1 MTSMYCNQIE
11 SYLHHTIDF
20 TLSVPVIPLILLVV
34 ASYMCWYWLK
44 GRANRRHL
52 LEDDDS
58 PHCWICLG
66 EGPNNLGQPLRRDC
80 TCRGS
85 GGYIHLSCLA
95 GYAQQKARHITETEE
110 DRDFI
115 QAYDECQ
122 ICLADYENDVAIDM
136 ADEFE
141 SMVENEYPH
150 EQLIYLQALHF
161 KLDTIILNWEER
173 LPSTHEAKDV
183 ANKILSLISEIKASS
198 GSLSLPQ
205 QVDYIT
211 ATTYNSLGIISL
223 MEGKSCSLQA
233 SVRYFA
239 KCEEVCSALG
249 VGGID
254 ESSVSDSTNS
264 RAISDEY
271 VPFEE

>member
-1 MTSMYCNQIE
+1 
-11 SYLHHTIDF
+11 
-20 TLSVPVIPLILLVV
+20 
-34 ASYMCWYWLK
+34 MCWYWLK
-44 GRANRRHL
+44 RRGANRRH

-66 EGPNNLGQPLRRDC
+66 EGPDNLGQPLRRDC
-80 TCRGS
+80 ACRGS
-85 GGYIHLSCLA
+85 GGYIHLSCLV
-95 GYAQQKARHITETEE
+95 GYAQQKACRIIETED

-115 QAYDECQ
+115 QAYDQ
-122 ICLADYENDVAIDM
+122 ICLADYENDVAIDI
-136 ADEFE
+136 ADEIV
-141 SMVENEYPH
+141 SMVENEYLH
-150 EQLIYLQALHF
+150 EKLRYLEALHF
-161 KLDTIILNWEER
+161 KLYTIILNWEER
-173 LPSTHEAKDV
+173 LPIPTQHKEAKDV
-183 ANKILSLISEIKASS
+183 ANKILSLISEIKATS

-233 SVRYFA
+233 SVRYFK

-254 ESSVSDSTNS
+254 EASVSDGTNS

>member
-11 SYLHHTIDF
+11 SHLHHTLVF
-20 TLSVPVIPLILLVV
+20 VVSAPVVLLMLLV
-34 ASYMCWYWLK
+34 ASCMCWYWLK
-44 GRANRRHL
+44 GRRANRRHL
-52 LEDDDS
+52 KEDS
-58 PHCWICLG
+58 PHCWICLE

-80 TCRGS
+80 ACRGS
-85 GGYIHLSCLA
+85 GGYVHLSCLA
-95 GYAQQKARHITETEE
+95 GYAQQKACHIIETE
-110 DRDFI
+110 DD
-115 QAYDECQ
+115 DECQ

-136 ADEFE
+136 ADEFV
-141 SMVENEYPH
+141 SVVENEYPH
-150 EQLIYLQALHF
+150 EQLIYLEALHF

-173 LPSTHEAKDV
+173 LPIPTQHEEAKDV
-183 ANKILSLISEIKASS
+183 ANKILSLISEIKATS

-233 SVRYFA
+233 SVRYFK

-254 ESSVSDSTNS
+254 DTSSASDDANSEAFPDDYVS
-264 RAISDEY
+264 
-271 VPFEE
+271 FEE

>member
-11 SYLHHTIDF
+11 SHLHHTLVF
-20 TLSVPVIPLILLVV
+20 VVSAPAVLLILLVV

-44 GRANRRHL
+44 KRGAANHRRRLDH
-52 LEDDDS
+52 EDL
-58 PHCWICLG
+58 PHCWICLE

-80 TCRGS
+80 ARGF
-85 GGYIHLSCLA
+85 GGYAHLSCLT
-95 GYAQQKARHITETEE
+95 GYAQHKACHIIETEDE
-110 DRDFI
+110 RD
-115 QAYDECQ
+115 DMS
-122 ICLADYENDVAIDM
+122 LADYENDVAIDM
-136 ADEFE
+136 ADEFV
-141 SMVENEYPH
+141 SMVENEYLH
-150 EQLIYLQALHF
+150 EQLIYLEALHF
-161 KLDTIILNWEER
+161 RLDTIILNWEGRVPIPTQHE
-173 LPSTHEAKDV
+173 EAKDV

-239 KCEEVCSALG
+239 KCQAICEALG

-254 ESSVSDSTNS
+254 EASSASEDDNRV
-264 RAISDEY
+264 IPDEY
-271 VPFEE
+271 VSFEE

>member
-1 MTSMYCNQIE
+1 MACHI
-11 SYLHHTIDF
+11 ID
-20 TLSVPVIPLILLVV
+20 TQD
-34 ASYMCWYWLK
+34 
-44 GRANRRHL
+44 N
-52 LEDDDS
+52 
-58 PHCWICLG
+58 
-66 EGPNNLGQPLRRDC
+66 
-80 TCRGS
+80 
-85 GGYIHLSCLA
+85 
-95 GYAQQKARHITETEE
+95 
-110 DRDFI
+110 RDFV

-136 ADEFE
+136 ADEFV

-150 EQLIYLQALHF
+150 EQLIYLEALHF

-173 LPSTHEAKDV
+173 LPIPTQHEEAKDV
-183 ANKILSLISEIKASS
+183 ANKILSLISEIKATS

-233 SVRYFA
+233 SVRYFK

-254 ESSVSDSTNS
+254 DTSSASEDDNS
-264 RAISDEY
+264 RAFPDEY
-271 VPFEE
+271 VSFEE

>member
-11 SYLHHTIDF
+11 SHLHHTLVF
-20 TLSVPVIPLILLVV
+20 VVSAPAVLLILLVV
-34 ASYMCWYWLK
+34 AACMCWYWLK
-44 GRANRRHL
+44 RRGANCRR
-52 LEDDDS
+52 LEEDA
-58 PHCWICLG
+58 PHCWICLE

-80 TCRGS
+80 ACRGS
-85 GGYIHLSCLA
+85 GGYVHLSCLA
-95 GYAQQKARHITETEE
+95 RYAQQKACHIIETEE
-110 DRDFI
+110 DRDFV

-136 ADEFE
+136 ADEFV

-150 EQLIYLQALHF
+150 EQLIYLEALHF

-254 ESSVSDSTNS
+254 NTSSASDSTNS